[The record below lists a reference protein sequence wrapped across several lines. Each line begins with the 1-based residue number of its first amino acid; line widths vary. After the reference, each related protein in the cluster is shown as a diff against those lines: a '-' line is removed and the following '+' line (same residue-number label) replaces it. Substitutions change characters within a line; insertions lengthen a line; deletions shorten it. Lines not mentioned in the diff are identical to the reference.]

1 MEFARLVSLYFLS
14 TDQLHMPDYLP
25 PELIIN
31 YTLQVKTLQ
40 NASLDLI
47 HFALFLR
54 YVSQLPIR
62 EVPGALFPRK
72 NQPRREVI
80 HSLLSSAD
88 AKNKWSNNSIS
99 R

>member
-1 MEFARLVSLYFLS
+1 
-14 TDQLHMPDYLP
+14 MPDYLP

-47 HFALFLR
+47 YFALFLR
-54 YVSQLPIR
+54 CVIQVPIR
-62 EVPGALFPRK
+62 WVPGALFPRK
-72 NQPRREVI
+72 KRPRREAN
-80 HSLLSSAD
+80 HSLPSTAD
-88 AKNKWSNNSIS
+88 AKNKWSKNSIS

>member
-1 MEFARLVSLYFLS
+1 
-14 TDQLHMPDYLP
+14 MPDYLP

-40 NASLDLI
+40 NVSLDLI
-47 HFALFLR
+47 YFALFLP
-54 YVSQLPIR
+54 YVSQLPIHWA
-62 EVPGALFPRK
+62 PGAVFLRKKRPRL
-72 NQPRREVI
+72 EVN
-80 HSLLSSAD
+80 HSLPSSAD